1 MSVNASFGI
10 SQFSIQSAE
19 IKESSMES
27 KHLVVKC
34 SLKIEDKIIDTHALI
49 DCGATGIAFIDKDF
63 VRHHQIQ
70 EKELKDPRELEV
82 IDGRPIESGTITT
95 MAKLDLGIRGHQE
108 QLPVFVTKLGH
119 YPIVLGLPWLQLHDV
134 TIKFQKKRIG
144 FESSYCQQHCQHH
157 SSIWVWGNHME
168 TTEKLDK
175 PKLDIC
181 ALAAAPFM
189 RRNKK
194 ESLKVYVVTL
204 YEINK
209 ALEIKDLQEKLLNQ
223 LILKEYHEFLP
234 LFDKVI
240 AERLPPHRPYD
251 HKITLQEGFTP
262 PFGPIYSLSRQELQ
276 VLKEW
281 IEKNLSK
288 GFIRSSSS
296 PCGAPVLFTPKPNGS
311 LRLCVD
317 YRGLNEGT
325 IKNRYP
331 LPLIQE
337 TLLRLSKAR
346 WYTKLDVRD
355 AYNMIRIAEGDEWK
369 TAFRTRY
376 GLFES
381 LVMPFG
387 LTNAPASF
395 QEFINDTL

>member
-1 MSVNASFGI
+1 
-10 SQFSIQSAE
+10 
-19 IKESSMES
+19 MES

-34 SLKIEDKIIDTHALI
+34 SLKIGDRLIDTHALI
-49 DCGATGIAFIDKDF
+49 DCGATGIAFVDKDF
-63 VRHHQIQ
+63 VRHYQLE
-70 EKELKDPRELEV
+70 EKELRESRELEV

-95 MAKLDLGIRGHQE
+95 MAKLNIGIRLHQE
-108 QLPVFVTKLGH
+108 QLPAFVTKLEH
-119 YPIVLGLPWLQLHDV
+119 YPIVLGLSWLQLHDV
-134 TIKFQKKRIG
+134 TVKFQSRRIG

-168 TTEKLDK
+168 TTAHPEK

-181 ALAAAPFM
+181 TVAASPFM
-189 RRNKK
+189 RRIKNEK
-194 ESLKVYVVTL
+194 LKVYTVTL

-209 ALEIKDLQEKLLNQ
+209 ALGTKDPQGKPLEEV
-223 LILKEYHEFLP
+223 IPKEYHKFPP
-234 LFDKVI
+234 LFSKVI
-240 AERLPPHRPYD
+240 AETLPLHRSYD
-251 HKITLQEGFTP
+251 HKIKLQDRFTP
-262 PFGPIYSLSRQELQ
+262 LFGPINSLYREELQ

-281 IEKNLSK
+281 IKKNLSK

-296 PCGAPVLFTPKPNGS
+296 PCGAPVLFALKPGGG

-337 TLLRLSKAR
+337 TLLRLSKAHY
-346 WYTKLDVRD
+346 YTKLDVRD

-369 TAFRTRY
+369 MAFRTRY